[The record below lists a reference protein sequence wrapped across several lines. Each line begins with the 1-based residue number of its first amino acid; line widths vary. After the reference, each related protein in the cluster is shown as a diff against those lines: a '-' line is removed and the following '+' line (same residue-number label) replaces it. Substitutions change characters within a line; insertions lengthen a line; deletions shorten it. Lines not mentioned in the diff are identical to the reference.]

1 MKNSYQHIVDQFESE
16 AGVETG
22 RMFGAEGLKIVGKV
36 FAMEVKGHLVIKLPA
51 ARANQLVAAGD
62 ARLFDP
68 GHGRLMKEWVE
79 IESGSKANWLS
90 LAEESFSF
98 VKAGSKKSSDSL
110 LTAHRVGLAA
120 GIIHPARH
128 QKLKGW

>member
-1 MKNSYQHIVDQFESE
+1 MNNTYLQVVEHYGNK

-22 RMFGAEGLKIVGKV
+22 RMFGAEGLKIAGKV
-36 FAMEVKGHLVIKLPA
+36 FAMEVKGRLVVKVPA

-79 IESGSKANWLS
+79 VDSMSQVSWLR
-90 LAEESFSF
+90 LAEESFEF
-98 VKAGSKKSSDSL
+98 VKA
-110 LTAHRVGLAA
+110 AA
-120 GIIHPARH
+120 K
-128 QKLKGW
+128 QK